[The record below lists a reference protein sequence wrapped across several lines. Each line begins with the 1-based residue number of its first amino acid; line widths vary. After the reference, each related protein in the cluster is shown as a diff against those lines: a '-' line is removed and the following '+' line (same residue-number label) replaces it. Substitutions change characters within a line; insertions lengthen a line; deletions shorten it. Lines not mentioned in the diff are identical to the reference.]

1 MLDLGNKKSSY
12 QRKLVVSKRSSH
24 LALVAAAGVAAAVAG
39 AGASA
44 AASAAASASAVA
56 AAVGAGSEE
65 MLDSELRGM
74 ERVQPSHLVKS

>member
-1 MLDLGNKKSSY
+1 MVLDLGTKKSSY

-24 LALVAAAGVAAAVAG
+24 LALVAAAVASAG
-39 AGASA
+39 AG
-44 AASAAASASAVA
+44 
-56 AAVGAGSEE
+56 GAGSEE